1 MFLGLFTGQVI
12 IGSAVALATSNLV
25 QLLLVTQILN
35 GLITPVILAF
45 ILVMAN
51 RRSLLGDAA
60 NGPIFRAVSTVCVAI
75 VGALSFVVLVQTVLS
90 MFGVGSA

>member
-1 MFLGLFTGQVI
+1 
-12 IGSAVALATSNLV
+12 V
-25 QLLLVTQILN
+25 QLLIITQVLN

-60 NGPIFRAVSTVCVAI
+60 NGPVFRVVSAVCVSV
-75 VGALSFVVLVQTVLS
+75 VGALSLVVLVQTVLS
-90 MFGVGSA
+90 LFGIGAA

>member
-1 MFLGLFTGQVI
+1 
-12 IGSAVALATSNLV
+12 VALLTSNLV
-25 QLLLVTQILN
+25 QLLIITQVLN

-60 NGPIFRAVSTVCVAI
+60 NGPVFRVVSTICVAV
-75 VGALSFVVLVQTVLS
+75 VGALSLVVLVQTVLS
-90 MFGVGSA
+90 LFGIGAA